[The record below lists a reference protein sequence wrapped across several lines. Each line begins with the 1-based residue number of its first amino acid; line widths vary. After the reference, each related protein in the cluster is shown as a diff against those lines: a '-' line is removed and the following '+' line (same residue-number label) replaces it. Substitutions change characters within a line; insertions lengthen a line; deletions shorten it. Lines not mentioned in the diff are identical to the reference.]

1 MNIYNNS
8 YLLTNEINKN
18 LEKNIL
24 KFKNISIIYYN
35 LEETNRK
42 KYLSNCDSLYQFCRK
57 KNLPFFITDN
67 INLCIKYKCK
77 GLLITRAKT
86 SNNYTYIKNKLHII
100 GKAHN
105 QLEYSLL
112 INKGCK
118 TIMLS
123 PLFYNQKY
131 SNNKILGPIK
141 FNLITKCWKTEICAL
156 GGISQTNIKKI
167 NLLQNV
173 TSISF
178 RSLINTL

>member
-1 MNIYNNS
+1 M
-8 YLLTNEINKN
+8 
-18 LEKNIL
+18 
-24 KFKNISIIYYN
+24 
-35 LEETNRK
+35 
-42 KYLSNCDSLYQFCRK
+42 
-57 KNLPFFITDN
+57 
-67 INLCIKYKCK
+67 KYKCK

-141 FNLITKCWKTEICAL
+141 FNLISKSWKTEICAL